1 MTELIP
7 MEENDGQQQEQDV
20 AEREERLVDVLKEL
34 YWLFHVDRIKDYT
47 DIRSKDIDFIAT
59 CCGVADY
66 RKPKL

>member
-20 AEREERLVDVLKEL
+20 AEREERLREILLAVRYSAVVFQRGYSAE
-34 YWLFHVDRIKDYT
+34 
-47 DIRSKDIDFIAT
+47 DIDFIAT

-66 RKPKL
+66 RKPKT

>member
-20 AEREERLVDVLKEL
+20 AEREERLREILKVLWHGAGYEDTR
-34 YWLFHVDRIKDYT
+34 WDT
-47 DIRSKDIDFIAT
+47 DDIDFIAT

-66 RKPKL
+66 RKPKT

>member
-20 AEREERLVDVLKEL
+20 AEREERLREILEVLWHGAGYEDTR
-34 YWLFHVDRIKDYT
+34 WDT
-47 DIRSKDIDFIAT
+47 DDIDFIAA

-66 RKPKL
+66 RKPKT